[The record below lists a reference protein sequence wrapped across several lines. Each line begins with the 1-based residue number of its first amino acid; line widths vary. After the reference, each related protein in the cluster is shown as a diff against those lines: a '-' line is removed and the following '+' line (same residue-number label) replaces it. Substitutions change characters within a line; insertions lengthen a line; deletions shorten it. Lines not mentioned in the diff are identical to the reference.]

1 VAPLFHAAAG
11 ILPAEAGGQVFRRP
25 TAPDYLAAPPP
36 RPAEPVLE
44 VVDVSFRHASRATD
58 VLSGCELVIRAGDRV
73 LLEGP
78 SGGGKSTLVS
88 LLAGMRA
95 PSSGLLLA
103 RGLDMSCLGE
113 IGWRS
118 RVSAAPQFHEN
129 HVLTESFAFN
139 LLMSRSWPPRR
150 EDIAEAQAICEELG
164 LGSLLKRMPGGMYET
179 VGETGWQLSHGEK
192 SRLFIARALLQRSD
206 VVILDESLAALDP
219 ENMAATL
226 RCIRKRAP
234 SLVVVAHP

>member
-1 VAPLFHAAAG
+1 V
-11 ILPAEAGGQVFRRP
+11 I
-25 TAPDYLAAPPP
+25 APPT

-44 VVDVSFRHASRATD
+44 AAGVSFRHVGRATD
-58 VLSGCELVIRAGDRV
+58 VLSGCDLVVRSGDRV

-88 LLAGMRA
+88 LLTGVRT
-95 PSSGLLLA
+95 PTSGLVLA

-113 IGWRS
+113 TGWRA
-118 RVSAAPQFHEN
+118 RVAAAPQFHEN
-129 HVLTESFAFN
+129 HVLTETFAFN
-139 LLMSRSWPPRR
+139 LLMSRGWPPRR
-150 EDIAEAQAICEELG
+150 TDLEEARAICEELG
-164 LGSLLKRMPGGMYET
+164 LGPLLERMPGGMFET

-219 ENMAATL
+219 ENIARTL
-226 RCIRKRAP
+226 RCVRARAGA
-234 SLVVVAHP
+234 LVVVAHP